1 MNKNIFPVTDKI
13 AERKFREQQL
23 NQKAIVVWMT
33 GLSGAGKSTLA
44 QGLTKELT
52 SRGFLT
58 KMLDGDDVRN
68 GINNNLGFSEADRYE
83 NIRRVAEISK
93 LFMDCGIICISSFIS
108 PTNDIRDMVRS
119 IIGKYDYFEVFVNA
133 PIEVCESRDVK
144 GLYEKARRGEIKD
157 FTGIDSPY
165 NIPENP
171 SIVINTDSQSAE
183 ESINKLVDIL
193 LPRISYTS

>member
-1 MNKNIFPVTDKI
+1 MQWERVNKLKTIMNKNIFPVTDKI

-133 PIEVCESRDVK
+133 PIEVC
-144 GLYEKARRGEIKD
+144 
-157 FTGIDSPY
+157 
-165 NIPENP
+165 
-171 SIVINTDSQSAE
+171 
-183 ESINKLVDIL
+183 
-193 LPRISYTS
+193 